1 MFITDLSIRR
11 PTVSWVMSLILI
23 IFGLFVF
30 WKLPVRELPNG
41 IQPPV
46 VQVQVD
52 YKSAA
57 ASIVD
62 QEVTQVLEDVIGG
75 AEGIKNIDSKSE
87 NGRSTINVEFDTSI
101 DLDNAAN
108 DIRERV
114 ARVVDNLP
122 SESDP
127 PQILKRA
134 AGFTTTM
141 WLSLSSSTWSDLELG
156 DYAERFLV
164 DQFSS
169 VKNVGRIRVGGLREL
184 SIRVWVDP
192 IKLAANDLTIKE
204 VESAMRGENISLPAG
219 TLEADNIDLTL
230 NLDKSY
236 NDINSIKQLPIK
248 KKNNKVILLSDVANV
263 EFGPV
268 SEKTL
273 FKAQTKDQINLKTV
287 GIGIYARSGASTV
300 ELSNEI
306 KKKIIEVKKSLP
318 EELDLRVSFNRANYV
333 EAAIE
338 EVYKTLFIAFI
349 LVVLI
354 IYLFL
359 GNLKAVIVPA
369 IALPVS
375 LIASFLGLYIFG
387 LSINIFVLL
396 SFILA
401 IGIITDDSV
410 IMTDAIYRR
419 IENGEN
425 SLVAAYKG
433 SKQISFAIIA
443 TTLILVAVF
452 LPLIF
457 IKGIS
462 GTLFR
467 ETAIALSFSIVV
479 SSFVALTLSPM
490 LASKFLNK
498 KTSKKFIIRKF
509 ENIFSN
515 FANFYKE
522 TLGTVIYKTRTVG
535 IFIIFIIIASIL
547 LFNFSK
553 KELLPMEDRGAYL
566 IIGAT
571 DEGSSFEYTQEQAQK
586 VEARLLPLLQAEDSP
601 YSRFIM
607 RVPGFGSS
615 ANSYNSFIIIALLD
629 DWKNRKKGQQIVLR
643 EAIGKIVTL
652 PQALAFPISP
662 QSIRVSSYNKPVQMV
677 IYGST
682 YEELEEI
689 QKKIIRKLRSN
700 KNLSRIDSDYNRNKP
715 EVKLIINKNKA
726 KDLGVS
732 TKAIG
737 ETLETLYG
745 GKKITTFNKLGK
757 EYPIIVQQYLSDR
770 RNKEGVSKIFV
781 RSETNSKLISL
792 ANLVSFK
799 EEGSA
804 KQLARYNRQRAV
816 TISANIN
823 EGYTLTEAIK
833 FFEEVMSSEAPKNQ
847 ITWKGKSEEIK
858 ETSNELFIIFALA
871 LLTAYLVMAATFNSF
886 IHPFIIVLTV
896 PLAIFG
902 GLVFILFL
910 NSSVNIFSQIAL
922 IILIGISTKNS
933 ILIVDFANQIRTTGK
948 NIDTA
953 VKEACAVRFRPI
965 IMTSLSTMIAMM
977 PLVIGNIGPGAGEG
991 SRLAVGSTILGGMII
1006 STFFTLYVTP
1016 SMYLALAKNT
1026 KRIDVIDIELKKNY
1040 LKNNIFIFI

>member
-1 MFITDLSIRR
+1 MLITELSIRR
-11 PTVSWVMSLILI
+11 PVVSWVMSLILI
-23 IFGLFVF
+23 VFGLFVF
-30 WKLPVRELPNG
+30 WKLPVRELPSG
-41 IQPPV
+41 LQPPV

-52 YKSAA
+52 YASASA
-57 ASIVD
+57 PIID

-75 AEGIKNIDSKSE
+75 AEGIKNIDSKSS
-87 NGRSTINVEFDTSI
+87 NGRSTIKVEFDTSI

-127 PQILKRA
+127 PQILKQA

-141 WLSLSSSTWSDLELG
+141 WLALSSSTWSDLELG
-156 DYAERFLV
+156 DYAERYLV
-164 DQFSS
+164 DTFSS
-169 VKNVGRIRVGGLREL
+169 VKNVGRILVGGLREL

-192 IKLAANDLTIKE
+192 IKLAANDLTVQE
-204 VESAMRGENISLPAG
+204 VERALRGENIRLPAG
-219 TLEADNIDLTL
+219 TLEANNIDLTL

-236 NDINSIKQLPIK
+236 NSIETIKQLPIK
-248 KKNNKVILLSDVANV
+248 KTNKKVVVLSDVANI

-273 FKAQTKDQINLKTV
+273 FKAQRKDQLNLKTV

-300 ELSNEI
+300 ELSKEI
-306 KKKIIEVKKSLP
+306 KKKITEVNKSLP
-318 EELDLRVSFNRANYV
+318 EGLKIEIAFNRATYIG
-333 EAAIE
+333 AAIN
-338 EVYKTLFIAFI
+338 EVYKTLIIAFV
-349 LVVLI
+349 LVVII

-375 LIASFLGLYIFG
+375 LIASFLGIYIFG

-425 SLVAAYKG
+425 PLVAAYKG
-433 SKQISFAIIA
+433 SRQITFAIIA
-443 TTLILVAVF
+443 TTLILIAVF

-457 IKGIS
+457 IEGIS

-498 KTSKKFIIRKF
+498 KNNKNFVIRKF
-509 ENIFSN
+509 EKFFLGFSK
-515 FANFYKE
+515 FYQE
-522 TLGTVIYKTRTVG
+522 TLEVLVKKTKTISV
-535 IFIIFIIIASIL
+535 FIIFIIIASVL

-566 IIGAT
+566 VIGFT
-571 DEGSSFEYTQEQAQK
+571 DEGSSFEYTQEKAQVIEK
-586 VEARLLPLLQAEDSP
+586 RLIPLLQAENSP

-615 ANSYNSFIIIALLD
+615 ATSYNSFIIIALLD
-629 DWKNRKKGQQIVLR
+629 HWKNRKQDSQTVMR
-643 EAIGKIVTL
+643 QAIGKIVTV
-652 PQALAFPISP
+652 PQAVAFPISP

-682 YEELEEI
+682 YEELESI
-689 QKKIIRKLRSN
+689 QNEVIGKLRRN
-700 KNLSRIDSDYNRNKP
+700 RNLSRIESDYSRNKP

-732 TKAIG
+732 T
-737 ETLETLYG
+737 ETVGKSLETLYG
-745 GKKITTFNKLGK
+745 GKRVTTFNKLGK
-757 EYPIIVQQYLSDR
+757 EYPIILQQYLSDR
-770 RNKEGVSKIFV
+770 RNKEGISKIFV
-781 RSETNSKLISL
+781 RSDTTGKLISL
-792 ANLVSFK
+792 SNLVNFK
-799 EEGSA
+799 EEGTA
-804 KQLARYNRQRAV
+804 KELSRYNRQRAV
-816 TISANIN
+816 TISSNISEN
-823 EGYTLTEAIK
+823 YTLSEAIK
-833 FFEEVMSSEAPKNQ
+833 YLENIMAEVSPKSQ

-886 IHPFIIVLTV
+886 IHPFIIILTV

-910 NSSVNIFSQIAL
+910 NSSINIFSQIAL
-922 IILIGISTKNS
+922 VILIGISTKNS
-933 ILIVDFANQIRTTGK
+933 ILIVDYANQIRTTGK
-948 NIDTA
+948 NIETA
-953 VKEACAVRFRPI
+953 VKEACSIRFRPI

-991 SRLAVGSTILGGMII
+991 SRLAVGATILGGMII

-1016 SMYLALAKNT
+1016 TMYLSLAKNT
-1026 KRIDVIDIELKKNY
+1026 KRIDAVDIELKKQ
-1040 LKNNIFIFI
+1040 LR

>member
-1 MFITDLSIRR
+1 MFITELSIKR
-11 PTVSWVMSLILI
+11 PAVSWVMSLILI

-30 WKLPVRELPNG
+30 WKLPVRELPDG

-46 VQVQVD
+46 VQVQVN

-57 ASIVD
+57 ASIID
-62 QEVTQVLEDVIGG
+62 QEVTQVMEDVIGG

-87 NGRSTINVEFDTSI
+87 NGRSTINIEFDTSI

-114 ARVVDNLP
+114 SRVVDNLP

-141 WLSLSSSTWSDLELG
+141 WLSLSSKTWSDLELG
-156 DYAERFLV
+156 DYAERFLI

-169 VKNVGRIRVGGLREL
+169 VKNVGRILVGGLREL
-184 SIRVWVDP
+184 SIRVWIDP
-192 IKLAANDLTIKE
+192 IKLAANNLTIQE
-204 VESAMRGENISLPAG
+204 VENALRGENIRLPAG

-236 NDINSIKQLPIK
+236 NNIDTIKQLPIK
-248 KKNNKVILLSDVANV
+248 KSANKIILLSDVANI

-287 GIGIYARSGASTV
+287 GIGIYAKSGASTV
-300 ELSNEI
+300 ELSNDI
-306 KKKIIEVKKSLP
+306 KKRIIEVKKSLP
-318 EELDLRVSFNRANYV
+318 EGLDLRVSFNRATYV
-333 EAAIE
+333 QAAIN
-338 EVYKTLFIAFI
+338 EVYKTLIIAFI
-349 LVVLI
+349 LVVII

-359 GNLKAVIVPA
+359 GNIKAVIVPA

-419 IENGEN
+419 IENGETP
-425 SLVAAYKG
+425 LVAAYKG
-433 SKQISFAIIA
+433 SKQISFAIVA
-443 TTLILVAVF
+443 TTLILIAVF

-457 IKGIS
+457 IEGIS
-462 GTLFR
+462 GTLFK
-467 ETAIALSFSIVV
+467 ETAITLSFSIIV

-490 LASKFLNK
+490 LASKFLTKKNVKNK
-498 KTSKKFIIRKF
+498 IVKNF
-509 ENIFSN
+509 EKLFLSLSSL
-515 FANFYKE
+515 YKE
-522 TLGTVIYKTRTVG
+522 TLSVLINKTKIIG
-535 IFIIFIIIASIL
+535 IFIIFIIFVSVF
-547 LFNFSK
+547 LFSFSK
-553 KELLPMEDRGAYL
+553 KELLPMEDRGVYL
-566 IIGAT
+566 VIGFT
-571 DEGSSFEYTQEQAQK
+571 DEGRSFEYTQEKAQE
-586 VEARLLPLLQAEDSP
+586 VEKRLIPLLQAEDSP

-629 DWKNRKKGQQIVLR
+629 NWKNRKKDSQTVMR

-652 PQALAFPISP
+652 PEAVAFPISP
-662 QSIRVSSYNKPVQMV
+662 QSIRVSNYNKPVQMV
-677 IYGST
+677 IYGNT
-682 YEELEEI
+682 YDELEEI
-689 QKKIIRKLRSN
+689 QNNVIKKIRLN
-700 KNLSRIDSDYNRNKP
+700 KNLSRVESDYNRNKP

-732 TKAIG
+732 AQSIG
-737 ETLETLYG
+737 KTLETLYG
-745 GKKITTFNKLGK
+745 GKKITTFNRQGR

-770 RNKEGVSKIFV
+770 RNKDGISKIYV
-781 RSETNSKLISL
+781 RSETSGKLISL
-792 ANLVSFK
+792 ANLVKFK

-804 KQLARYNRQRAV
+804 KELARYNRQSAV
-816 TISANIN
+816 TISANISEN
-823 EGYTLTEAIK
+823 YTLTEAISYLENIM
-833 FFEEVMSSEAPKNQ
+833 EETAPNNQ

-858 ETSNELFIIFALA
+858 ETSSELFIIFILA

-886 IHPFIIVLTV
+886 IHPFIIILTV

-910 NSSVNIFSQIAL
+910 NSSINIFSQIAL

-933 ILIVDFANQIRTTGK
+933 ILIVDYANQIRTTGK
-948 NIDTA
+948 NIESA
-953 VKEACAVRFRPI
+953 VKEACDIRFRPI
-965 IMTSLSTMIAMM
+965 MMTSLSTMIAML

-991 SRLAVGSTILGGMII
+991 SRLAVGTTILGGMII

-1026 KRIDVIDIELKKNY
+1026 NRIDAVDIELNKQLTKK
-1040 LKNNIFIFI
+1040 

>member
-1 MFITDLSIRR
+1 MFITELSIKR

-46 VQVQVD
+46 VQIQVD

-62 QEVTQVLEDVIGG
+62 QEVTQVVEDVVGG

-156 DYAERFLV
+156 DYAERFLI

-192 IKLAANDLTIKE
+192 LKLAANNLTIQE
-204 VESAMRGENISLPAG
+204 IEIALRGENIRLPAG

-236 NDINSIKQLPIK
+236 NDIDTIKQLPIK
-248 KKNNKVILLSDVANV
+248 KKGNRVILLSDVANI

-273 FKAQTKDQINLKTV
+273 FKAQTKDQLNLKTV

-300 ELSNEI
+300 ELSNDI
-306 KKKIIEVKKSLP
+306 KKKIKEVKKSLP
-318 EELDLRVSFNRANYV
+318 ESLNLQVAFNRANYV

-338 EVYKTLFIAFI
+338 EVYKTLLIAFV
-349 LVVLI
+349 LVVII

-369 IALPVS
+369 VALPVS

-419 IENGEN
+419 IENGE
-425 SLVAAYKG
+425 SPLVAAYKG

-457 IKGIS
+457 IEGIS
-462 GTLFR
+462 GTLFK

-498 KTSKKFIIRKF
+498 KTSKKFIVHKF
-509 ENIFSN
+509 EKIFLG
-515 FANFYKE
+515 FASFYKD
-522 TLGTVIYKTRTVG
+522 TLGIIVNKTKAIVFF
-535 IFIIFIIIASIL
+535 IFFIIIASI
-547 LFNFSK
+547 FIFDFSK

-566 IIGAT
+566 IIGMT

-586 VEARLLPLLQAEDSP
+586 VEARLIPLLKAEDSP

-629 DWKNRKKGQQIVLR
+629 DWKNRKKGQEVVLR

-652 PQALAFPISP
+652 PQAVAFPISP

-677 IYGST
+677 VYGST
-682 YEELEEI
+682 YGELEEI

-700 KNLSRIDSDYNRNKP
+700 KDLSRIESDYNRNKP

-732 TKAIG
+732 TKTIG

-770 RNKEGVSKIFV
+770 RNKDGISKIFV
-781 RSETNSKLISL
+781 RSETNGKLISL
-792 ANLVSFK
+792 ANLISFK

-804 KQLARYNRQRAV
+804 KELARYNRQRAV
-816 TISANIN
+816 TISSNISEN
-823 EGYTLTEAIK
+823 YTLTEAIE
-833 FFEEVMSSEAPKNQ
+833 FFEGVMADLAPENQ

-886 IHPFIIVLTV
+886 IHPFIIILTV

-902 GLVFILFL
+902 GLIFILFL

-933 ILIVDFANQIRTTGK
+933 ILIVDYANQIRTTGK
-948 NIDTA
+948 NIETA
-953 VKEACAVRFRPI
+953 VKEACEVRFRPI

-1026 KRIDVIDIELKKNY
+1026 KRIDAVDLELKKQ
-1040 LKNNIFIFI
+1040 LAKK

>member
-1 MFITDLSIRR
+1 MFITELSIKR
-11 PTVSWVMSLILI
+11 PAVSWVMSLILI

-46 VQVQVD
+46 VQVQVN
-52 YKSAA
+52 YKSAS

-62 QEVTQVLEDVIGG
+62 QEVTQVVEDVIGG

-87 NGRSTINVEFDTSI
+87 NGRSTINVEFETSI

-156 DYAERFLV
+156 DYAERYLV

-169 VKNVGRIRVGGLREL
+169 IKNVGRILVGGLREL

-204 VESAMRGENISLPAG
+204 VELAMRGENISLPAG

-248 KKNNKVILLSDVANV
+248 KTGNKVILLSDIANI

-300 ELSNEI
+300 ELSNDI
-306 KKKIIEVKKSLP
+306 KQKLIKVKKSLP
-318 EELDLRVSFNRANYV
+318 DGLDLRVSFNRANYV

-338 EVYKTLFIAFI
+338 EVYKTLLIAFI

-419 IENGEN
+419 IENGETP
-425 SLVAAYKG
+425 LVAAYKG
-433 SKQISFAIIA
+433 SKQISFAIVA

-457 IKGIS
+457 IEGIS

-498 KTSKKFIIRKF
+498 KTSKKILIQKF
-509 ENIFSN
+509 EKIFFN
-515 FANFYKE
+515 FSNFYKE
-522 TLGTVIYKTRTVG
+522 TLEVIVYKTKT
-535 IFIIFIIIASIL
+535 ITSFIILVVITSVL
-547 LFNFSK
+547 LFSFSK
-553 KELLPMEDRGAYL
+553 KELLPQEDRGAYL
-566 IIGAT
+566 IIGST

-586 VEARLLPLLQAEDSP
+586 VEARLIPLLQAKDSP

-607 RVPGFGSS
+607 RVPGFGNS

-662 QSIRVSSYNKPVQMV
+662 QSIRVSNYNKPVQMV

-682 YEELEEI
+682 YDELEEI
-689 QKKIIRKLRSN
+689 QKRVIRKLRSN
-700 KNLSRIDSDYNRNKP
+700 KNLSRIESDYNRNKP
-715 EVKLIINKNKA
+715 EVKLLINKMKA

-732 TKAIG
+732 TKSIG

-770 RNKEGVSKIFV
+770 RNKEGISKIFV
-781 RSETNSKLISL
+781 RSETNGKLISL
-792 ANLVSFK
+792 TNLVSFK
-799 EEGSA
+799 EEGAA
-804 KQLARYNRQRAV
+804 KELARYNRQRAV
-816 TISANIN
+816 TISANIGEN
-823 EGYTLTEAIK
+823 YTLTEAIS
-833 FFEEVMSSEAPKNQ
+833 FFEGVMKTLAPANQ

-858 ETSNELFIIFALA
+858 ETSNELFIIFVLA

-886 IHPFIIVLTV
+886 IHPFIIILTV

-910 NSSVNIFSQIAL
+910 NSSINIFSQIAL

-933 ILIVDFANQIRTTGK
+933 ILIVDYANRIRTTGK
-948 NIDTA
+948 KIDQA
-953 VKEACAVRFRPI
+953 VKEACLVRFRPI
-965 IMTSLSTMIAMM
+965 IMTSLSTMIAMI

-1016 SMYLALAKNT
+1016 TMYLALAKNT
-1026 KRIDVIDIELKKNY
+1026 KRIDEVDLELKKE
-1040 LKNNIFIFI
+1040 LTKK